1 MISRQITPKLKD
13 LARQFPAVA
22 ILGPRQS
29 GKTTLA
35 QITFPDFLYFSFED
49 FDTRDLVKQD
59 PRAFLMRYKD
69 EPGVILDE
77 VQNFPELFSYMQGHI
92 DTYKKKGHFIV
103 TGSQNFALNESISQ
117 SLAGRIAIL
126 TLLPLSIQELHVSK
140 LLPPSIDE
148 AIFNGMY
155 PSIYADSASP
165 QDWYRSYINTYV
177 ERDVRQIKNIS
188 NLSMFQTFIKLCAG
202 RIGQVLSLTSLS
214 NDSGMSVPTVK
225 QWLSVLEASYIICL
239 VQPYYRNMGKR
250 VIKSPKLYFYDT
262 GLACNLL
269 QISSAQQLF
278 THYLRGSLFESY
290 IITDFIKQRFN
301 EGLNS
306 NVYFWRDQS
315 DYEVDCI
322 VEEYNKV
329 VPVEIKVSQ
338 TFNPHFFE
346 QLTKWNDIAD
356 SDQQNNIL
364 IYGGHTTQES
374 KNGKLIGWQEAGY
387 LYKKYI

>member
-1 MISRQITPKLKD
+1 MIIRQITTKLKS
-13 LARQFPAVA
+13 LAHQFSAVA

-35 QITFPDFLYFSFED
+35 QMAFPDYLYFSLED
-49 FDTRDLVKQD
+49 FDTRDLIKQD

-77 VQNFPELFSYMQGHI
+77 VQNFPELFSFMQGHI

-126 TLLPLSIQELHVSK
+126 TLLPLSIEELQIAQ
-140 LLPPSIDE
+140 LLPRSVDE
-148 AIFNGMY
+148 AIFKGMY
-155 PSIYADSASP
+155 PSIYADGINP

-177 ERDVRQIKNIS
+177 ERDVRQIKNIAD
-188 NLSMFQTFIKLCAG
+188 LSTFQAFMKLCAG
-202 RIGQVLSLTSLS
+202 RVGQVLSLTSLS
-214 NDSGMSVPTVK
+214 NDCGMSVPTVK
-225 QWLSVLEASYIICL
+225 QWLSVLEASYLIFML
-239 VQPYYRNMGKR
+239 QPFYRNMGKR

-262 GLACNLL
+262 GLVCNLL
-269 QISSAQQLF
+269 HITSQEQLF

-290 IITDFIKQRFN
+290 MISDFIKQRFN
-301 EGLNS
+301 QGLNS
-306 NVYFWRDQS
+306 NVYFWRDQG

-322 VEEYNKV
+322 IEEYNRT
-329 VPVEIKVSQ
+329 VPIEIKATQ

-346 QLTKWNDIAD
+346 YLYKWNDITD
-356 SDQQNNIL
+356 SDKKNNIVV
-364 IYGGHTTQES
+364 YGGSASQDTQ
-374 KNGKLIGWQEAGY
+374 NGKLLSWHEAGI
-387 LYKKYI
+387 LYKKYV